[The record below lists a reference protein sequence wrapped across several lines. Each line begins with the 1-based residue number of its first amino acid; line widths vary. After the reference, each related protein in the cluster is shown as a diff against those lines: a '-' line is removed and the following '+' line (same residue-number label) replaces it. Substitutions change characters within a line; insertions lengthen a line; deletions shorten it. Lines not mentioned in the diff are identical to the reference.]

1 MLNEVVNPLVIEIR
15 SILDIARTKIA
26 QTINN
31 ELIISYWKIGEVIV
45 RFE

>member
-31 ELIISYWKIGEVIV
+31 ELIISY
-45 RFE
+45 